1 MDIKLK
7 NSKKIKLI
15 NSSDVYS
22 VMERIYK
29 RESKADRSKEHFW
42 TISLDNANRILNIEL
57 VSFGT
62 IHGTLVEPTEVYSIP
77 LQKKA
82 TSILLIH
89 NHPSGELKA
98 SEKDKDLTDRL
109 IQCGVMMNIY
119 IADHIIISE
128 KSYYSFTDCGLMDE
142 LRQSTKYVPTFFL
155 TEKHQKEMKK
165 AVIEAKK
172 KERQKN
178 MEAIKKE
185 KQKTMET
192 IIRKS
197 LKDGIPISI
206 ISNITGLSEKEI
218 ESFKPKKKEPQ

>member
-29 RESKADRSKEHFW
+29 RESKADRNKEHFW

-57 VSFGT
+57 VSLGT
-62 IHGTLVEPTEVYSIP
+62 SVNTLVEPTEVYSIP

-82 TSILLIH
+82 ISIILIH
-89 NHPSGELKA
+89 NHPSGELRP

-109 IQCGVMMNIY
+109 IQCGVIMNTY
-119 IADHIIISE
+119 VSDHIIISE
-128 KSYYSFTDCGLMDE
+128 KSYYSFTDSGLMSE
-142 LRQSTKYVPTFFL
+142 LRQSTKYTPTFFL
-155 TEKHQKEMKK
+155 TEKHEKEMKK

-172 KERQKN
+172 EERQKN

-185 KQKTMET
+185 KQKTMEI

-197 LKDGIPISI
+197 LKDGIPISV

-218 ESFKPKKKEPQ
+218 QSIKQSGK